1 MIHTYSMFGL
11 GQLQSKIKNGFC
23 QKEND
28 RERERKE
35 RESEKNMEILN
46 QMGEEN
52 EMGKGQ
58 KKGILGFWAKKD
70 IWTGRP

>member
-1 MIHTYSMFGL
+1 
-11 GQLQSKIKNGFC
+11 
-23 QKEND
+23 
-28 RERERKE
+28 
-35 RESEKNMEILN
+35 MEILN